1 MTKFIKSLIIINGLI
16 IPTVLLVS
24 LGIFIITL
32 IQSSSNSNDSVAVNT
47 DNTVLNNGD
56 TLINQGL
63 NYYSPEP
70 IYNSLNYCIKIMP
83 KTYDKPLNIG
93 SGSSFEKGSYYQNDS
108 YLNVLFLD
116 SNYNVIS
123 RLLDKKAFILS
134 MMIPTS
140 YNEEKT
146 DTTVKNI
153 GYLIAFEDSNNDK
166 KIDDRDFNDLYI
178 SDLNGKNLVQVTKG
192 IDVKEFIFI
201 NHHKDIFI
209 SYTDRTDI
217 KDEYKMKRFASY
229 NIKMRELSNLS
240 GIENALKGVQR
251 ILQ

>member
-47 DNTVLNNGD
+47 DNTVINNGD

-70 IYNSLNYCIKIMP
+70 IYNSSNYCIKIMP

-93 SGSSFEKGSYYQNDS
+93 SGSSFERGSYYQNDS
-108 YLNVLFLD
+108 YLNILFLD
-116 SNYNVIS
+116 NNYNVIS

-140 YNEEKT
+140 FNEEKT

-178 SDLNGKNLVQVTKG
+178 SDLSGKNLVQVTKG
-192 IDVKEFIFI
+192 IDVIEFIFI
-201 NHHKDIFI
+201 KHHKDIFI

-229 NIKMRELSNLS
+229 NIKMRELSNLT
-240 GIENALKGVQR
+240 GIENALKGVQK

>member
-16 IPTVLLVS
+16 IPTTLLVL

-32 IQSSSNSNDSVAVNT
+32 IQRSSNSHDSVAVNT
-47 DNTVLNNGD
+47 DNTITNNGD

-63 NYYSPEP
+63 SYYSPEP
-70 IYNSLNYCIKIMP
+70 IYNSSNYCIKIMP
-83 KTYDKPLNIG
+83 KTYDNPLNIG
-93 SGSSFEKGSYYQNDS
+93 SGSSFEKGRYVQNES

-116 SNYNVIS
+116 SNYNVLS

-134 MMIPTS
+134 MTIPTS

-146 DTTVKNI
+146 DTTIKNI
-153 GYLIAFEDSNNDK
+153 GYLIAFEDSNNNK
-166 KIDDRDFNDLYI
+166 KIDDTDFNDLYI
-178 SDLNGKNLVQVTKG
+178 SDLNGKNLLQVTKG
-192 IDVKEFIFI
+192 IDVIEFSFI

-209 SYTDRTDI
+209 EYTDRTDI
-217 KDEYKMKRFASY
+217 EDEYKMKKFASY
-229 NIKMRELSNLS
+229 NIKMRELSNLI
-240 GIENALKGVQR
+240 GIERALVGVQK